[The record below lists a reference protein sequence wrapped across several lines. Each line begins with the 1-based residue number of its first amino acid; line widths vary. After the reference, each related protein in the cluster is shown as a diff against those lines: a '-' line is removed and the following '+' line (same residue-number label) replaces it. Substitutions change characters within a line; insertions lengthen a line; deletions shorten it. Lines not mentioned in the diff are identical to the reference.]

1 MHGYA
6 GRLLRV
12 DLSSGKTW
20 TEPLDGVRARRY
32 LGGRG
37 LGARILLDEVPR
49 GCDPLGPENR
59 LVFAMGPLAGTFA
72 PGSGRF
78 VVVAKSPAT
87 DGFGEAYT
95 GGFVAHELKYA
106 CLLYTS
112 DAADE

>member
-6 GRLLRV
+6 GRWLRV
-12 DLSSGKTW
+12 DLSSGKSW
-20 TEPLDGVRARRY
+20 VEPLDGTRARRY

-37 LGARILLDEVPR
+37 MGARILFDEVPR

-72 PGSGRF
+72 PGAGRF
-78 VVVAKSPAT
+78 VVLAKSPAT

-95 GGFVAHELKYA
+95 GGFVAHEL
-106 CLLYTS
+106 
-112 DAADE
+112 